1 MKHLPFPGRKR
12 KGESLPLTGKF
23 VPGAGG
29 LRREQKVPAWKAGTL
44 PLSYS
49 RKAKLHV
56 DSTPYWNGK
65 ASCRVP
71 TSTISRINNKS

>member
-1 MKHLPFPGRKR
+1 MKQLPFPGRRR
-12 KGESLPLTGKF
+12 KGEYLLGTGNF

-29 LRREQKVPAWKAGTL
+29 PRREQKVPAWNAGTL

-56 DSTPYWNGK
+56 DFTPYQNGK
-65 ASCRVP
+65 ASCRLP
-71 TSTISRINNKS
+71 TFGISRINNKS

>member
-1 MKHLPFPGRKR
+1 MKQLPFPGRR
-12 KGESLPLTGKF
+12 REGEYLPGIGNF

-49 RKAKLHV
+49 RKAKLQV
-56 DSTPYWNGK
+56 DFTPYWNGK
-65 ASCRVP
+65 ASCR
-71 TSTISRINNKS
+71 